1 MSDSDSSDDGWRSQ
15 KRKPSAQAGGGGG
28 LDLAALKREAN
39 QVKKMKLMLS
49 QRTELAEQEEKEEE
63 DEKKLEEKAI
73 EASESKEEED
83 RRKLDGVSEIED
95 DMFFQAVPLFVNAA
109 SLPVE
114 VHGLDQSEELN
125 YWCALLTSED
135 FDDTITEELEGMLA
149 KYKGLEPPELLL
161 QLLVHLIC
169 THHDTQIQLQAFRV
183 YETLL
188 LHLPTL
194 SVGERLLDYSPPK
207 VDISTT
213 TRWVP
218 SADDFVSMLVG
229 QGAAPDQD
237 LTPQTPP
244 LATTTNPA
252 STAPHAS
259 DDHTTIPMPPICNIT
274 KTFHLI
280 SLALDTRPQFYK
292 LHDRRRLL
300 LLCLRA
306 SLDPHTQSQPAV
318 GSAIASILRAS
329 APEES
334 PHFVKT
340 LLAASSDARSRQRL
354 LSLLPL
360 EPAEFAATA
369 IRRRGSFFLLQEV
382 FASTALGSDAVP
394 STGLDPDVESLDPS
408 IRDVVRLLDCA
419 AFRTRPITPHIAWF
433 HEVVSLSEMVVS
445 ALVPGALGG
454 ADPDMKRLLQLWQ
467 NTKSRVKSLSEWT
480 IKFRDL
486 LDLCLFRHA
495 RLSGD
500 SKLIRM

>member
-15 KRKPSAQAGGGGG
+15 KRKPSAQAGGGVP
-28 LDLAALKREAN
+28 DLAALEREAEH
-39 QVKKMKLMLS
+39 VKKIKLMVS
-49 QRTELAEQEEKEEE
+49 QRTELAEQEE
-63 DEKKLEEKAI
+63 EKKLEEKAI
-73 EASESKEEED
+73 EESEIKEEED
-83 RRKLDGVSEIED
+83 RRKIDGVSETED
-95 DMFFQAVPLFVNAA
+95 DMIFQAVPLFVNAVR
-109 SLPVE
+109 LPVE
-114 VHGLDQSEELN
+114 VPGLDQSEELN

-135 FDDTITEELEGMLA
+135 FDDTITEELDGMLA
-149 KYKGLEPPELLL
+149 KYKGREPPELLL
-161 QLLVHLIC
+161 QLLFHLVY
-169 THHDTQIQLQAFRV
+169 THHDTSIQLQAFRV
-183 YETLL
+183 YETFL

-194 SVGERLLDYSPPK
+194 SAGERLLDYSPPQ
-207 VDISTT
+207 VDAGMGSNT
-213 TRWVP
+213 TRWLP
-218 SADDFVSMLVG
+218 SADDFVRMLVG

-237 LTPQTPP
+237 LTPQPPP
-244 LATTTNPA
+244 LATTTSPA
-252 STAPHAS
+252 ITALHAS
-259 DDHTTIPMPPICNIT
+259 DNHTTIPLPPICNIT

-280 SLALDTRPQFYK
+280 SLALDTRPQFYS

-329 APEES
+329 ASEEA

-354 LSLLPL
+354 LTLLPL
-360 EPAEFAATA
+360 EPAKFAATA

-382 FASTALGSDAVP
+382 FASAALGSDAVP
-394 STGLDPDVESLDPS
+394 TTSLDSDVDSLDPS
-408 IRDVVRLLDCA
+408 LHDVVRLLDCP
-419 AFRTRPITPHIAWF
+419 AFHTRFIAPHIAWF
-433 HEVVSLSEMVVS
+433 HEAVSLSEMVVS

-454 ADPDMKRLLQLWQ
+454 ADPDMKRLLELWQ
-467 NTKSRVKSLSEWT
+467 NTKSRVRKLSEWT
-480 IKFRDL
+480 IRFRDL